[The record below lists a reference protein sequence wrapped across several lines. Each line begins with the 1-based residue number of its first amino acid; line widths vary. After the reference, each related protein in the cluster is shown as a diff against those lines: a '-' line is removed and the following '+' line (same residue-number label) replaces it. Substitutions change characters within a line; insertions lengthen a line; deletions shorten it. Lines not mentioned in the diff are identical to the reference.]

1 MNESL
6 QLDKEYIASVSE
18 PGTMTDTLTAAWS
31 NESELLLFN
40 GGPDNQS
47 SLTQQ
52 EESRQWEMLSEDQYL
67 LMAADLQDYLSYT
80 PSFFGIGE
88 YSEA

>member
-1 MNESL
+1 
-6 QLDKEYIASVSE
+6 
-18 PGTMTDTLTAAWS
+18 MTDTPTAPWS

-40 GGPDNQS
+40 CRPDNQS

-67 LMAADLQDYLSYT
+67 FMATDLQDYLTYT
-80 PSFFGIGE
+80 PSVFGIGE